1 MKFVKIKTLIRS
13 VLLLIMTVCLLAGF
27 TVLHKGY
34 ELYREALDK
43 TELSEKV
50 EEIREKD
57 GYTEY
62 EALPDV
68 YVNAVIAVEDR
79 RFYQH
84 GGIDFIAIARAVMS
98 DIRAGK
104 MVEGGS
110 TITQQL
116 AKNMYFGQRRDIYRK
131 AAEVFMAADIEKNY
145 TKDEIF
151 ELYVNGIYFGDGYY
165 SVGDASRG
173 YFSKAPGEMSDYEST
188 LLAGV
193 PNAPSV
199 YAPTKNPDLAEKRQ
213 RKVLE
218 RMEACGYFSSE
229 EAETVAEQMVAF
241 N

>member
-1 MKFVKIKTLIRS
+1 MKIKPLIKI
-13 VLLLIMTVCLLAGF
+13 VLLLTMTVCLVTGF
-27 TVLHKGY
+27 TVAHKGY
-34 ELYREALDK
+34 ELYREALK
-43 TELSEKV
+43 ETGLSERV

-62 EALPDV
+62 TDLPEV
-68 YVNAVIAVEDR
+68 YVNAVIAVEDH
-79 RFYQH
+79 RFYRH
-84 GGIDFIAIARAVMS
+84 GGIDLIAIARAVTN

-104 MVEGGS
+104 LVEGGS

-116 AKNMYFGQRRDIYRK
+116 AKNLYFDQKRDIYRK
-131 AAEVFMAADIEKNY
+131 AAEVFMAHDIEKNY
-145 TKDEIF
+145 TKDEIL
-151 ELYVNGIYFGDGYY
+151 ELYVNCIYFGDGYY

-173 YFSKAPGEMSDYEST
+173 YFHKAPEEMTDYEST

-193 PNAPSV
+193 PNAPSA
-199 YAPTKNPDLAEKRQ
+199 YAPTKNPELAEKRQ